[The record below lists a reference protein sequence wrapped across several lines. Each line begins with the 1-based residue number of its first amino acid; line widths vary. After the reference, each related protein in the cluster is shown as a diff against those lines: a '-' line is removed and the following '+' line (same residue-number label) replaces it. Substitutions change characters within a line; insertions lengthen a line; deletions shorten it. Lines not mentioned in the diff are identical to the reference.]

1 MQDLLDNSAQLLSSL
16 LDNWDTYCGSKIT
29 KSKAINLDADLV
41 EYIRSFDFSIIKTY
55 PIAQIIDEHLN
66 TIYGSIRFGTRIPTL
81 PTPLS
86 PNSEINSEEMEYVSA
101 LLAAYSEELG
111 MTIDTPKALEAYDHF
126 FTHFNRQ
133 RKDYYSAE
141 TIRRFVRDTLTSSI
155 QFDVLKDEIYNGI
168 IDVHEQDYSTGY
180 KRLVADL
187 QQAAITNTSKS
198 LLDSKLHC
206 IGNCERK
213 GVCHMLVN
221 DRRIEW
227 VKAK

>member
-1 MQDLLDNSAQLLSSL
+1 MLSFSPIEKP
-16 LDNWDTYCGSKIT
+16 KID
-29 KSKAINLDADLV
+29 IEL
-41 EYIRSFDFSIIKTY
+41 
-55 PIAQIIDEHLN
+55 
-66 TIYGSIRFGTRIPTL
+66 FGTDANIAP
-81 PTPLS
+81 
-86 PNSEINSEEMEYVSA
+86 
-101 LLAAYSEELG
+101 
-111 MTIDTPKALEAYDHF
+111 IDKVH
-126 FTHFNRQ
+126 
-133 RKDYYSAE
+133 
-141 TIRRFVRDTLTSSI
+141 IM
-155 QFDVLKDEIYNGI
+155 DE
-168 IDVHEQDYSTGY
+168 DEQDYSTGY